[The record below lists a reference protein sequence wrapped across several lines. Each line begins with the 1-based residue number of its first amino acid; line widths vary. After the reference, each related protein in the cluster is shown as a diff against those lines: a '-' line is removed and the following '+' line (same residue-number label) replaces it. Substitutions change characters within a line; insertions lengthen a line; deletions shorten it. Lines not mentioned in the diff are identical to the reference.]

1 MLFPL
6 VYWGF
11 PGSSV
16 VKNPLSNAGDAGW
29 IPGWEDP
36 WRRKRQPT
44 PAFSHGKFHK
54 QRNSMEG
61 YSTSSTPGNQLFHA
75 GKVSELPASD
85 FCLLSVAG
93 PFVRRRNFLTNCVI
107 VMHHSPKLCDYAD
120 LGSLSNWYNF
130 ILRPLNCISI
140 FGMTA
145 REHREN
151 LWHL

>member
-1 MLFPL
+1 M
-6 VYWGF
+6 
-11 PGSSV
+11 
-16 VKNPLSNAGDAGW
+16 
-29 IPGWEDP
+29 
-36 WRRKRQPT
+36 
-44 PAFSHGKFHK
+44 
-54 QRNSMEG
+54 
-61 YSTSSTPGNQLFHA
+61 
-75 GKVSELPASD
+75 SELSASD

-151 LWHL
+151 LWHLYLVGRFHSLLVSLVSFLTLLCVFPFLFPLYYFEFVLSYCIVCMFVKHSKPFLNVR